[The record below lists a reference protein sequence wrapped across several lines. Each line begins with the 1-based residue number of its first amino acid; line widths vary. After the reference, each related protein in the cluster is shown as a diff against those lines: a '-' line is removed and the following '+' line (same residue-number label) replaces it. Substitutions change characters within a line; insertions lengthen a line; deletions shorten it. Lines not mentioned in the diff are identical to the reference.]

1 MKPLCFVLDNTDH
14 NQTPKAILSGDW
26 RCERTHGT
34 PLHFQRSYLD
44 SLDWRLLRNGLSLV
58 ADYREGRIQ
67 LRLIGL
73 GDNQTRLEADAGHM
87 PVFVPSLPAGEWGA
101 ILAPILR
108 QRALVPH
115 IQLAVARHCMAVLD
129 KQGKTVAHLELDLS
143 ELLSPDESEIHW
155 FDRRLWFVPFKGYEK
170 QNKAIVNILS
180 EYGLPVSYTVVPVT
194 GLIAALHIDTARFD
208 ARPNVEF
215 HAEERC
221 DGAVKRLL
229 RFFLAV
235 METNRPFIVAD
246 IDTDC
251 LHDFRVAVRRS
262 RSLLGQM
269 QGVIAKQRLIRARAF
284 LSRLNEVTNHQR
296 DLDVMLLN
304 FNYYRSLLPAR
315 LRRNLDPVY
324 ACIVD
329 QRRAATD
336 ITAQFLRSA
345 DYRRFVQNW
354 QKYLDAP
361 PPRRPSLDNAM
372 KPVKAMADA
381 RTWKA
386 YKRVL
391 AEGRAIDDGS
401 PAEALHNL
409 RKRCKTLRYL
419 IEFFASLY
427 PKGKIQRV
435 LAVLKNL
442 QDNLGEYQDFHVHGE
457 LLVKTR
463 GILTEHGHLS
473 PESDVAIAR
482 VTQVLVR
489 RGAKSRD
496 GFRKCF
502 GAFSGEEHQHLF
514 RRLFKP

>member
-1 MKPLCFVLDNTDH
+1 MKPLCFVLDSTDLS
-14 NQTPKAILSGDW
+14 QTPKAILSGEW

-58 ADYREGRIQ
+58 ADYREGRFH
-67 LRLIGL
+67 LRLLGL
-73 GDNQTRLEADAGHM
+73 GDNQTRLEADDDRL
-87 PVFVPSLPAGEWGA
+87 PVFVTSLPAGKWSA
-101 ILAPILR
+101 ILTPVLR

-115 IQLAVARHCMAVLD
+115 IQLAVARHCMAVFD
-129 KQGKTVAHLELDLS
+129 KHGNTVAHLDLNLS
-143 ELLSPDESEIHW
+143 EPVSPDGGGTHW
-155 FDRRLWFVPFKGYEK
+155 FDRRLWFVPLKGYDK
-170 QNKAIVNILS
+170 QNKAIVNTLS
-180 EYGLPVSYTVVPVT
+180 EYGLPVSDTVAPVT

-208 ARPNVEF
+208 ARPNVDF

-235 METNRPFIVAD
+235 METNRPVIVAD

-269 QGVIAKQRLIRARAF
+269 QGVIAKQRQIQTRAF
-284 LSRLNEVTNHQR
+284 LSRLNDVTNHQR

-324 ACIVD
+324 ACIMD
-329 QRRAATD
+329 QRRTATD
-336 ITAQFLRSA
+336 ITARFLRSA
-345 DYRRFVQNW
+345 DYQSFVQRW

-361 PPRRPSLDNAM
+361 PPRRPSLCNAM
-372 KPVKAMADA
+372 KPVKEMADT
-381 RTWKA
+381 RIWKA

-391 AEGRAIDDGS
+391 AEGRAIDDAS

-435 LAVLKNL
+435 LGVLKRL
-442 QDNLGEYQDFHVHGE
+442 QDNLGEYQDFHVHSE

-463 GILTEHGHLS
+463 ELLTEHGHLT
-473 PESDVAIAR
+473 PESDAATAR
-482 VTQVLVR
+482 VTQVLAK

-496 GFRKCF
+496 GFHKCF
-502 GAFSGEEHQHLF
+502 GDFSGEEHQHLF